1 MATIPFDSNTSHAL
15 DAYIKKHFP
24 DATSNDQTRTGVALA
39 LWAEGNSKV
48 ALGGY
53 EAQLAG
59 LAAQVGIK
67 PGANAVAKA
76 MPKDGF
82 RYYDIRATHDREIPN
97 YPPFVGYMS
106 MVRFTLPVS
115 NANVKDI
122 HTGIGTVGVSDHLYR
137 SVEEFKKTYQGA
149 PYNHTTRIDLVT
161 PAREHGVRF
170 GAISAY
176 LGYTNG
182 AATPSFY
189 VLEAGTATGDPKVPY
204 ACPTIDGGVVA
215 YSDYKPTPF
224 ASKSHVYRGSLRVV
238 GDSPDLLSVWAEAKP
253 HTPYLKLEAQFTE
266 TTTPQNIWP
275 GFLIVRAI
283 AIVAERLHDVPIEKN

>member
-1 MATIPFDSNTSHAL
+1 VATISFDSNTAQAI

-24 DATSNDQTRTGVALA
+24 EATSNDATRTGVALA
-39 LWAEGNSKV
+39 LWAEKSGNLP
-48 ALGGY
+48 LGAY
-53 EAQLAG
+53 DAQLAG

-76 MPKDGF
+76 MPKDSY
-82 RYYDIRATHDREIPN
+82 RYYDIEATHAREIPN
-97 YPPFVGYMS
+97 YPPFIGHLS
-106 MVRFTLPVS
+106 MVRVTLPVS
-115 NANVKDI
+115 NANVTDF

-137 SVEEFKKTYQGA
+137 SVEEFKKTYGGA
-149 PYNHTTRIDLVT
+149 PYNQTTRLDLVT
-161 PAREHGVRF
+161 PARELGVRF

-204 ACPTIDGGVVA
+204 ACPTIDGGIVA
-215 YSDYKPTPF
+215 YADYQPTPF
-224 ASKSHVYRGSLRVV
+224 AHRSHIYRGSLRVV

-253 HTPYLKLEAQFTE
+253 HTSYLKLSAQFTE

-283 AIVAERLHDVPIEKN
+283 AIVAERLPYVPIEKV

>member
-1 MATIPFDSNTSHAL
+1 VATISFDSNTSHAL

-24 DATSNDQTRTGVALA
+24 DATSNDATRTGVALA
-39 LWAEGNSKV
+39 LWAEGQAGV
-48 ALGGY
+48 PLGAY
-53 EAQLAG
+53 DAQLSG
-59 LAAQVGIK
+59 LAAQVGITK
-67 PGANAVAKA
+67 GANAVAKA
-76 MPKDGF
+76 MPQDGF
-82 RYYDIRATHDREIPN
+82 RYYDITAKHDREIPN
-97 YPPFVGYMS
+97 YQPFWGQMS

-122 HTGIGTVGVSDHLYR
+122 HTGIGTVGAGDHLYR
-137 SVEEFKKTYQGA
+137 SVEEFKKTYGGA
-149 PYNHTTRIDLVT
+149 PYSQTTRIDLVT

-182 AATPSFY
+182 GTTPSFY

-215 YSDYKPTPF
+215 YTDYKPTPF
-224 ASKSHVYRGSLRVV
+224 AAKGHVYRGSLRVV
-238 GDSPDLLSVWAEAKP
+238 GDAPDLLSVWVEAKP

-283 AIVAERLHDVPIEKN
+283 AIVAERLPHVPIEPI